1 MQQLNKPGSRLSSLF
16 AKQINSPK
24 SNNLESSLPG
34 KRITLSLLTLLL
46 VCGVSLSGTAA
57 AEHGPDN
64 SLSSADS
71 TTTNSDTNDDS
82 GSSTATTEQE
92 TEVENHS
99 HDLMEQ
105 FKQKG
110 REQLQAKEHANTRS
124 LAVRQKSCEA
134 RKAGLIRRMSNAVAA
149 AQRHKDVFDKIYT
162 KVKDFHDTKNLNVSN
177 YDSLVASV
185 HAAQNDAAAKVAALK
200 GLEVT
205 VDCTQ
210 VDSLANSVS
219 AFKQAVG
226 ASRDS
231 LKDYRKALVALVSAL
246 HGASTAQSS
255 TDDNSTTN
263 NTTTT
268 Q

>member
-1 MQQLNKPGSRLSSLF
+1 MQQFN
-16 AKQINSPK
+16 
-24 SNNLESSLPG
+24 
-34 KRITLSLLTLLL
+34 KRIAMSLLALLL
-46 VCGVSLSGTAA
+46 VCGVSLSRTAA
-57 AEHGPDN
+57 AEHGSDDN
-64 SLSSADS
+64 SSNLTNS
-71 TTTNSDTNDDS
+71 TTNSDTNDDS
-82 GSSTATTEQE
+82 IVTTADTQQE
-92 TEVENHS
+92 TENHA

-105 FKQKG
+105 FKLKAKS
-110 REQLQAKEHANTRS
+110 QLQAKEHASTRS

-134 RKAGLIRRMSNAVAA
+134 RKTGLTTRMNNAVTA
-149 AQRHKDVFDKIYT
+149 AQRHKEVFDKIYT

-177 YDSLVASV
+177 YDSLTSAVDS
-185 HAAQNDAAAKVAALK
+185 AQSDAAAKVAALK
-200 GLEVT
+200 GLDVT

-219 AFKQAVG
+219 AFREAVS

-246 HGASTAQSS
+246 HGASTAQNS
-255 TDDNSTTN
+255 TDDSTTN